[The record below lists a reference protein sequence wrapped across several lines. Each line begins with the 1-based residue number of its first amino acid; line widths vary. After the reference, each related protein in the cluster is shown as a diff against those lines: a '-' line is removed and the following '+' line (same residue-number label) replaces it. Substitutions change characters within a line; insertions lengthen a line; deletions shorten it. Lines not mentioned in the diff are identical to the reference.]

1 MGVDQKELEFL
12 LTQLDSLREPI
23 NATNW
28 DDAMDTWL
36 SLSQLPR
43 KMRGER
49 SQVVLK
55 QIFMDDKLRSAI
67 GMANQLKDIS
77 RGENGKHVPDGLVK
91 KFKRD
96 AGAHIKSHFYGCRA
110 QARNILLYDSIHQH

>member
-1 MGVDQKELEFL
+1 MSVDQKELEFL

-28 DDAMDTWL
+28 DDALDTWL

-91 KFKRD
+91 NFKRY
-96 AGAHIKSHFYGCRA
+96 AGAHIKSHFYGCCT
-110 QARNILLYDSIHQH
+110 QARNIVL